1 MPAAE
6 IRPVKDTQAP
16 LRYIISSMRRYD
28 GAVLV
33 GECRF
38 RNGSNLKIRRERGVP
53 LLMAVVEGE
62 DVDVAVGLWLDAQ
75 GGADDAAHTQPVVD
89 DGRHSVLQGEEDTGR
104 LRARRGGTRLEPNGS
119 TGKRMLIQSKATDGG
134 LLPEGLVLPMERVDG
149 MPPSKRSR
157 SSESSS
163 PSSSHDPSVARSV

>member
-1 MPAAE
+1 
-6 IRPVKDTQAP
+6 
-16 LRYIISSMRRYD
+16 MRRYD

-38 RNGSNLKIRRERGVP
+38 RNGPNLKIRRERGVT
-53 LLMAVVEGE
+53 LLMAVVEGEGEGE

-119 TGKRMLIQSKATDGG
+119 TGKSMLIQSKATDGG
-134 LLPEGLVLPMERVDG
+134 LLPEGLVPPTERVDG

-157 SSESSS
+157 SSSSSSS